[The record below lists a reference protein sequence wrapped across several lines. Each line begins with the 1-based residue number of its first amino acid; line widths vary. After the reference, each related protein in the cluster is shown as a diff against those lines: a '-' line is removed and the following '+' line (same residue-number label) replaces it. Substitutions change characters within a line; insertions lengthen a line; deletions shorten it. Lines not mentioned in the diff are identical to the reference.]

1 MSMACQANSE
11 RISDSASFQNK
22 VQSERIFRS
31 TAHSDFP
38 EIHKCN
44 KERWRTFFTM
54 GAITVIAGFL
64 LPLPPHILDVL
75 LIFSTSLTA
84 AMLIITFSATTA
96 LQVQG
101 FPLLIVLATM
111 LRIAL
116 STTSAKLILSHG
128 DAGTIVG
135 LFGSILVR
143 NNCVLAILVFGTL
156 TLLIFGAICKA
167 VRNINKTA
175 ADFNTDIVPIKKIG
189 IDNNLITGIID
200 NSQVISLQ
208 EKFARQAYFF
218 ISMAS
223 AAKFLLCA
231 AVIELAIVTANII
244 ASMAVGTATPTA
256 EGISVKTYAT
266 LVVGSGMI
274 TQISALL
281 TAVASE
287 YLVRKSSMNPA
298 DNAGLTEKE
307 YPERTGVLLTE
318 VTPAN
323 TTELPYDNS
332 VNYAG
337 EKGNIADIEWF
348 DETTSDE
355 NKKDKLNLWIW
366 DEIKD
371 GDCYQAI
378 AELINA
384 KSDDAAKM
392 VLMAAE
398 SIEELPVTISVNIAI
413 HLAKKGRKCL
423 LIDLDSQRNAVSKVF
438 DIDNRKSKNK
448 AQAEKIATAIPTCI
462 RNLWVWPA
470 NNFAKGNENS
480 NSTNTKQAIASLKGQ
495 FDRLIIYAPN
505 VKLPADLESI
515 VGCIQTAMLFGS
527 KSKSGNYHINKLCK
541 FLNGC
546 GCTILKPD
554 QAFAQTIW

>member
-1 MSMACQANSE
+1 MACQANSE
-11 RISDSASFQNK
+11 RISNSASFHKK
-22 VQSERIFRS
+22 VQNERIFRS
-31 TAHSDFP
+31 DAHNDSP
-38 EIHKCN
+38 GIHKFN
-44 KERWRTFFTM
+44 KERWGTFFTM
-54 GAITVIAGFL
+54 GAITVIASLL

-116 STTSAKLILSHG
+116 STTSAKLTLLHG
-128 DAGTIVG
+128 NAGTIVG
-135 LFGSILVR
+135 LFGSIFVR

-156 TLLIFGAICKA
+156 TMLIFGAICKA
-167 VRNINKTA
+167 VKSINKTTS
-175 ADFNTDIVPIKKIG
+175 DFNTDIVPIKQIG
-189 IDNNLITGIID
+189 IDNDLTTGIID
-200 NSQVISLQ
+200 NSQAISLQ
-208 EKFARQAYFF
+208 EKIARQAYFF
-218 ISMAS
+218 ISMAA

-231 AVIELAIVTANII
+231 AIIELAIVTANII
-244 ASMAVGTATPTA
+244 ASMAIGTATPTA

-274 TQISALL
+274 TQICALL

-287 YLVRKSSMNPA
+287 YLVRKSSVNPA

-307 YPERTGVLLTE
+307 YPETIEVLATE
-318 VTPAN
+318 ATPAN
-323 TTELPYDNS
+323 TTESQYDNS
-332 VNYAG
+332 VNYIG
-337 EKGNIADIEWF
+337 KKETIEDIEWF
-348 DETTSDE
+348 DETTADE
-355 NKKDKLNLWIW
+355 NKKDNLSLWIW
-366 DEIKD
+366 DKIKD

-384 KSDDAAKM
+384 KSDDAAKT

-398 SIEELPVTISVNIAI
+398 SIEVLPVTIPVNTAI
-413 HLAKKGRKCL
+413 HLAKKNRKCL

-448 AQAEKIATAIPTCI
+448 AQAEKFAIAIPTCI
-462 RNLWVWPA
+462 SNLWVWPA
-470 NNFAKGNENS
+470 NNFAKANGNS

-495 FDRLIIYAPN
+495 FDRLIIYAPS

-527 KSKSGNYHINKLCK
+527 KSKSGNYHINKLGE

-546 GCTILKPD
+546 SCAILEPK
-554 QAFAQTIW
+554 QALAQTIW